1 MSECPYCQN
10 TFEMNETC
18 ADEFTM
24 WQGLVGP
31 YYYPYIDINGYLT
44 WSNTGDL
51 PNPDPVNIIGP
62 PGHGVDIKGIVATYS
77 DLPPSPDNGDV
88 YLVGNEAPY
97 DAYVYF
103 EGVWTDIG
111 DVSKG
116 EDGRGIVSITKTAT
130 SGLVDTYTITY
141 TDESTPT
148 TFTVTNGADGVGV
161 PASGTTGQVLAKASD
176 ADYDTEWIDVEAGG
190 GTVQSVNEVL
200 PDQNGNITLTADDIG
215 TDATNISIQDALDD
229 YVYVGTSAPTDP
241 TTKIW
246 LDTDEPGMSAVSSV
260 NGKTGTV
267 VLDLDD
273 IGFMTLLWTNASPTS
288 NFAAQTVSLDLS
300 GYDAVFVVSNLMT
313 TGENNTGV
321 FVKKGL
327 ATETNI
333 VMYGAIVAAS
343 AMTVQIRGVTATD
356 TGVVFSDAKL
366 KAATSTSAGSTENS
380 RCIPLYIFGIKG
392 VA

>member
-18 ADEFTM
+18 ADEFAM

-62 PGHGVDIKGIVATYS
+62 PGHGIDIKGIVATYS

-88 YLVGNEAPY
+88 YLVGTEAPY

-116 EDGRGIVSITKTAT
+116 EDGRGIFSITKTAT

-141 TDESTPT
+141 TDNSTPT
-148 TFTVTNGADGVGV
+148 TFTVTNGANGVGV

-200 PDQNGNITLTADDIG
+200 PDQDGNITLTADDIG

-246 LDTDEPGMSAVSSV
+246 LDTDEPGMSGVSSV
-260 NGKTGTV
+260 NGATGTV
-267 VLDLDD
+267 VLDADD
-273 IGFMTLLWTNASPTS
+273 VGAMSKWDLIWENASPASSFSAQTISVDLNNYDYFAIQLVFS
-288 NFAAQTVSLDLS
+288 NTGPTTIAAQIFPVENATVSATIIGSSNNRTGGRDLTYNS
-300 GYDAVFVVSNLMT
+300 TNKSIVFVAANYNGSSN
-313 TGENNTGV
+313 N
-321 FVKKGL
+321 
-327 ATETNI
+327 A
-333 VMYGAIVAAS
+333 YAIPY
-343 AMTVQIRGVTATD
+343 
-356 TGVVFSDAKL
+356 K
-366 KAATSTSAGSTENS
+366 
-380 RCIPLYIFGIKG
+380 IFGIKG
-392 VA
+392 VQTS

>member
-88 YLVGNEAPY
+88 YLVGTEAPY

-116 EDGRGIVSITKTAT
+116 ADGRGIVSITKTAT

-141 TDESTPT
+141 TDDSTPT

-246 LDTDEPGMSAVSSV
+246 LDTDEPGMSGVSSV
-260 NGKTGTV
+260 NGATGTV
-267 VLDLDD
+267 VLDAEDV
-273 IGFMTLLWTNASPTS
+273 GAMSEWTLLWTNASPTS
-288 NFAAQTVSLDLS
+288 SFAAQTVSLDLS
-300 GYDAVFVVSNLMT
+300 GYDAVLVTSC
-313 TGENNTGV
+313 
-321 FVKKGL
+321 L
-327 ATETNI
+327 AT
-333 VMYGAIVAAS
+333 
-343 AMTVQIRGVTATD
+343 TATNQD
-356 TGVVFSDAKL
+356 NAMLVMVGDSARLCGTDNANNAFNRDLTVLSSGVQFYTGQTGTSSQNGSRIPLKIYGVKGVV
-366 KAATSTSAGSTENS
+366 TT
-380 RCIPLYIFGIKG
+380 
-392 VA
+392 